1 MWKLV
6 CLSVVAM
13 FPTLAKAQMSVEEAE
28 QRLAIRQAARMKMAE
43 PTTRPTTLP
52 SSWAAV
58 LAEDEDRE
66 ATLQAFVYQKP
77 VKNPGSWIGK
87 LSPMGSSDWAEQP
100 EIFGTGFRDR
110 PSRSSGGGGGGV
122 HWVGASTDKN
132 GVYRRGHWQGNPDGV
147 KGNNLGN
154 RKR

>member
-13 FPTLAKAQMSVEEAE
+13 FPVLAKAQMSVEEAE
-28 QRLAIRQAARMKMAE
+28 KRLAIRQAARMKMAE

-66 ATLQAFVYQKP
+66 ASLATFVYQKP
-77 VKNPGSWIGK
+77 VRDPASWIGK

-100 EIFGTGFRDR
+100 EVFGIGMRGRT
-110 PSRSSGGGGGGV
+110 PSSSRRGSGGDVAVRGYMREG
-122 HWVGASTDKN
+122 HWVNSYTRTRPD
-132 GVYRRGHWQGNPDGV
+132 GNPY
-147 KGNNLGN
+147 NNKN
-154 RKR
+154 YR